1 MTTQQIL
8 ELAEKVL
15 TRKQYD
21 VLRLHLNDMGTTRI
35 ARALDISEP
44 TAREHLRIAKLRL
57 RQALE
62 QENAA

>member
-1 MTTQQIL
+1 MTDDRIL
-8 ELAEKVL
+8 EIAAAVL
-15 TRKQYD
+15 TRRQHD
-21 VLRLHLNDMGTTRI
+21 VLRLHLAGLGTTRI

-57 RQALE
+57 RQALD